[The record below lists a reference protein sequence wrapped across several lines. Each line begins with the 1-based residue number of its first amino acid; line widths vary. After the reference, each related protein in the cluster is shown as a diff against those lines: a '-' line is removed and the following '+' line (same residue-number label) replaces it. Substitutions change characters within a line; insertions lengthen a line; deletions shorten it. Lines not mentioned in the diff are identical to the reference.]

1 MQYGNNFHILQNNIV
16 LQSMEVII
24 FTYICIKPSIY
35 ESD

>member
-1 MQYGNNFHILQNNIV
+1 MQYGNNFLILQNNIV

-24 FTYICIKPSIY
+24 FAYICVKPSMY